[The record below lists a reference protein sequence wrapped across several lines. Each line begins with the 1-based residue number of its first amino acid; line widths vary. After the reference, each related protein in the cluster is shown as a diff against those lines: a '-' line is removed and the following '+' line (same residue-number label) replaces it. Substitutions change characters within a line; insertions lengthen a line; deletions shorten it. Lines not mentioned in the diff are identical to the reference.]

1 LRIVILGAAAGGGVP
16 QWNCNAPISS
26 GVREGRIASPCRTQA
41 SIAVSLDSEQWIL
54 INASPDLRQQFLER
68 RCLWPRPGRLRDT
81 PVQAVLL
88 TGAEIDNVAGLLT
101 MRERQAFSLW
111 ATSRVLGMLD
121 GNPIFEALDH
131 SIVPR
136 YPLALDRAVA
146 LTGPEGELGIAVR
159 AFAVPGKLPLY
170 LEKRSP
176 GGLAGAPEDSIGLEI
191 SAGGKAFHY
200 IPGCANLT
208 AEIRTRIDRSSLLFF
223 DGTLW
228 RDDEMVASGI
238 GQKTGRRMG
247 HMSMS
252 GPEGSI
258 AQLGDLELGRKV
270 FIHINNS
277 NPALLADSPE
287 HAELVRAGW
296 ELAADGMEIEL

>member
-1 LRIVILGAAAGGGVP
+1 MRIVVLGAAAGGGVP
-16 QWNCNAPISS
+16 QWNCNAPISA
-26 GVREGRIASPCRTQA
+26 GVREGRIGSPCRTQA
-41 SIAVSLDSEQWIL
+41 SITVSLDRERWVL
-54 INASPDLRQQFLER
+54 INASPDLRQQFLAQR
-68 RCLWPRPGRLRDT
+68 RLWPRPGRLRDT

-111 ATSRVLGMLD
+111 ATGRVLAMLD
-121 GNPIFEALDH
+121 ENPIFA
-131 SIVPR
+131 
-136 YPLALDRAVA
+136 ALDRAIVPRCPLPLDRTVA
-146 LTGPEGELGIAVR
+146 LSGPEGELGIAVQ

-176 GGLAGAPEDSIGLEI
+176 GDLAGAPEDSIGLEI
-191 SAGGKAFHY
+191 SAGGKTFHY
-200 IPGCANLT
+200 IPGCASLT
-208 AEIRTRIDRSSLLFF
+208 PAIRARIERSSLLFF

-228 RDDEMVASGI
+228 RDDEMVAAGTGS
-238 GQKTGRRMG
+238 KTGRRMG

-258 AQLGDLELGRKV
+258 ARLGDLQIRRKM

-287 HAELVRAGW
+287 RAELTRAGW